1 MPIQGQ
7 SVFHL
12 QVAGA
17 SAAQIREQ
25 VSQSEGARPQD
36 RETVWAGNAQKHQR
50 EGGGNRGEGEGNHD
64 TAPLPKLFV
73 Y

>member
-12 QVAGA
+12 RVAGA
-17 SAAQIREQ
+17 SAAESREQ
-25 VSQSEGARPQD
+25 TSQSEGARP
-36 RETVWAGNAQKHQR
+36 VWTGNAQKHQR
-50 EGGGNRGEGEGNHD
+50 EGWETGRGDWGEGKGNHD